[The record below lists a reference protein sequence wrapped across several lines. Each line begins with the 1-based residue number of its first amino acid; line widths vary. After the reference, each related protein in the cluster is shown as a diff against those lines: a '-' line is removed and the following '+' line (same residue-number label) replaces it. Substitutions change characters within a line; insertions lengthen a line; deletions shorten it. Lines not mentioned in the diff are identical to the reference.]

1 MTTPRTKSS
10 VGALDT
16 MYRRASVRRFTG
28 EKVTSFE
35 AEALLHAAMSAPS
48 AGNQQPWEF
57 YLVWDDEA
65 RAALSKAS
73 PYALAAAG
81 APLVIV
87 PCFRQNVRFPEC
99 APLDM
104 AAATQNMLLEATDL
118 GLGAVWMAI
127 NPVRDREE
135 KVRTT
140 LGLPDDLTPF
150 CLIAVG
156 RPAEDVTPH
165 GAERYDE
172 KRIHTV

>member
-1 MTTPRTKSS
+1 M
-10 VGALDT
+10 V
-16 MYRRASVRRFTG
+16 
-28 EKVTSFE
+28 
-35 AEALLHAAMSAPS
+35 
-48 AGNQQPWEF
+48 
-57 YLVWDDEA
+57 
-65 RAALSKAS
+65 
-73 PYALAAAG
+73 
-81 APLVIV
+81 V

-135 KVRTT
+135 KVRAT

>member
-35 AEALLHAAMSAPS
+35 AEALLHAAMAPPS

-57 YLVWDDEA
+57 YLVSSDDA
-65 RAALSKAS
+65 RAALAQAS
-73 PYALAAAG
+73 PYAAPAAG

-135 KVRTT
+135 KVRAT
-140 LGLPDDLTPF
+140 LGLPDDLMPF